1 MNSCEFLSPNGTG
14 YLYCHPPPEPKAQ
27 YGSCGDCHCINGEKP
42 CPTDPDAIP
51 LTSVPDEFI
60 RQLKQMDVTEGGYE
74 MICNPYNTTGAIQ
87 KGTCTSPNQV
97 EYQLEL
103 WETAACGKCGGDEWA
118 VLCSD
123 VDNSHFII
131 IGIKYNMS
139 SLDEE
144 QCPTQYTMKT
154 YDSERELLADDA
166 QMTHWGAVRAVSCLC
181 LCLFALMCS

>member
-1 MNSCEFLSPNGTG
+1 MLHETPRLGVPWVRMSRVQFLPWLKLYRHSPGPIFVRLFRSASIAATLAWIFGLIGLNSCEFLSPNGTG

-42 CPTDPDAIP
+42 CPSNSDEIP
-51 LTSVPDEFI
+51 LTSVGDDII

-103 WETAACGKCGGDEWA
+103 WETAACGKCGG
-118 VLCSD
+118 
-123 VDNSHFII
+123 
-131 IGIKYNMS
+131 K
-139 SLDEE
+139 
-144 QCPTQYTMKT
+144 
-154 YDSERELLADDA
+154 
-166 QMTHWGAVRAVSCLC
+166 
-181 LCLFALMCS
+181 